1 MTWKP
6 AVLGLICLFFTL
18 STAHADND
26 IGLTS
31 EEKAY
36 IAASGPITM
45 CVDPDW
51 EPFERI
57 NAQGQHEGIA
67 ADLVTLVAQR
77 VGLKIELYPTKDW
90 EESLTASQGQRCQIL
105 SFLNQTPVR
114 DGWLL
119 FTAPIFYDTNIIITR
134 EDHAYIGD
142 LHGVSG
148 ESVALPKGTMV
159 EERIRHQ
166 YPNLSV
172 ILTSSETES
181 VELVSE
187 RKADM
192 TVRSLIVAAYAIR
205 KEGLFNLKISGQVPE
220 LTNQLRI
227 GVIKQEP
234 LLHTILEK
242 GVATLTP
249 QDRTTIANQHVPIQV
264 QNGIDYSLVWKI
276 VLGAGLLLIVALYW
290 NRKLSALNKEL
301 SRLSVTDR
309 LTGLFNRLK
318 IDDLLDIEIKRAQR
332 NPCGQA
338 FGLIMLDIDHFK
350 KINDEHG
357 HQAGDQVLMSFAAI
371 LNATLRRT
379 DVAGRWGGEE
389 FIVLCPHTDEL
400 GSKHLAENLR
410 KALEAYD
417 FAAIGSKTA
426 SFGVTAYRPGDS
438 SHSIIARADQALY
451 QAKHQGRNQVIVWK
465 DAA

>member
-1 MTWKP
+1 
-6 AVLGLICLFFTL
+6 
-18 STAHADND
+18 
-26 IGLTS
+26 
-31 EEKAY
+31 
-36 IAASGPITM
+36 
-45 CVDPDW
+45 
-51 EPFERI
+51 
-57 NAQGQHEGIA
+57 
-67 ADLVTLVAQR
+67 
-77 VGLKIELYPTKDW
+77 
-90 EESLTASQGQRCQIL
+90 
-105 SFLNQTPVR
+105 
-114 DGWLL
+114 
-119 FTAPIFYDTNIIITR
+119 
-134 EDHAYIGD
+134 
-142 LHGVSG
+142 
-148 ESVALPKGTMV
+148 MV

-172 ILTSSETES
+172 VLTSSEAES
-181 VELVSE
+181 VELVSS

-192 TVRSLIVAAYAIR
+192 TVRSLIVTAYAIR

-234 LLHTILEK
+234 LLHAILEK

-249 QDRTTIANQHVPIQV
+249 QDRSTIANQHVPIQV
-264 QNGIDYSLVWKI
+264 QKGVDYSLVWKI

-290 NRKLSALNKEL
+290 NRKLSTLNKEL

-332 NPCGQA
+332 NSCGQT

-357 HQAGDQVLMSFAAI
+357 HQAGDQVLMSLAVI

-410 KALEAYD
+410 KALAAYD
-417 FAAIGSKTA
+417 FAAIGSKIA

-438 SHSIIARADQALY
+438 SHSIIARADEALY
-451 QAKHQGRNQVIVWK
+451 QAKHQGRNQVVVWK
-465 DAA
+465 EAA